1 MTKGERGQICVT
13 SFINVSLTNGE
24 NILKSYFIFFGPER
38 DDFKLGSTAKDRI
51 LIPPPLVVDSPFLDF
66 SEKLLSSLSVSVCRS
81 FDVELDLRL
90 AASFS
95 LAILAIRIPLGKKT
109 NVKMGR
115 KLLKIK
121 Y

>member
-66 SEKLLSSLSVSVCRS
+66 SEKLLSSLSVSACRS

-95 LAILAIRIPLGKKT
+95 LASLAIRIPLGKKT
-109 NVKMGR
+109 NVKMGSSAR
-115 KLLKIK
+115 
-121 Y
+121 